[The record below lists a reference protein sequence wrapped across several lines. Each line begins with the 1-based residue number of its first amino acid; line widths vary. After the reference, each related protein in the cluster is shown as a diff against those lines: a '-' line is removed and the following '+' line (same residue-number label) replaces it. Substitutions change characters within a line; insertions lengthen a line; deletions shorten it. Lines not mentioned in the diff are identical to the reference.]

1 MNSIVK
7 SYLLAMCV
15 ALAEGQDTANGPV
28 INTPTSLV
36 QCLPSLIS
44 FSGGKPPYY
53 VSAIP
58 AGQTAAQPLADLGQ
72 HDAPFT
78 WNVNLAGKT
87 EISLQIRDTDGKIN
101 YSQGVKI
108 QDSTNSTCLTETS
121 KTTPSTP
128 GSTNTAPVTPVT
140 TGGTSTPTNTG
151 STGSTN
157 STPNK
162 TTNSSPF
169 VTSTNSSATTNNA
182 KTGDAVSAHKNKFQV
197 ALVGSAVVASTMTL
211 FA

>member
-1 MNSIVK
+1 
-7 SYLLAMCV
+7 
-15 ALAEGQDTANGPV
+15 
-28 INTPTSLV
+28 SLV

-108 QDSTNSTCLTETS
+108 Q
-121 KTTPSTP
+121 
-128 GSTNTAPVTPVT
+128 V
-140 TGGTSTPTNTG
+140 
-151 STGSTN
+151 
-157 STPNK
+157 
-162 TTNSSPF
+162 SSQF
-169 VTSTNSSATTNNA
+169 LS
-182 KTGDAVSAHKNKFQV
+182 D
-197 ALVGSAVVASTMTL
+197 L
-211 FA
+211 